1 MGGLARRHPPG
12 AASPTSQE
20 IPMADLKE
28 ARVPDIGGHD
38 NVPVIEVLVKAGD
51 TVAKDQSLITLESD
65 KATMEVPA
73 PFAGVV
79 KELKLKVGDEV
90 SEGAVIA
97 IIETAGEA
105 GSASPSPR
113 GEGRGEGQASPESP
127 APSPAASPD
136 AQSATGLPVSGGGP
150 KASAPVGGRGVQP

>member
-51 TVAKDQSLITLESD
+51 RVEKEQSLITLESD
-65 KATMEVPA
+65 KATMEVPSSA
-73 PFAGVV
+73 AGVV
-79 KELKLKVGDEV
+79 KDVKVKVGDEV
-90 SEGAVIA
+90 SEGALIL
-97 IIETAGEA
+97 TLEA
-105 GSASPSPR
+105 EGSAPSPDT
-113 GEGRGEGQASPESP
+113 GGAAKATTGAPAGP
-127 APSPAASPD
+127 APS
-136 AQSATGLPVSGGGP
+136 
-150 KASAPVGGRGVQP
+150 